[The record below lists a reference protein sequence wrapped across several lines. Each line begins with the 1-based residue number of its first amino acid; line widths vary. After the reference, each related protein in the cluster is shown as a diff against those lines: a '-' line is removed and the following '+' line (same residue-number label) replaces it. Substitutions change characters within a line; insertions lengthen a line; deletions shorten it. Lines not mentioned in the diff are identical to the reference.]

1 MFIAR
6 SAARVRIARVLFLL
20 LAVVPLA
27 ALVTWATHRRSSAH
41 RESVRGSWQ
50 RALGMEVEIG
60 SLEHLRPGVMRATNC
75 RVTAP
80 DGLRSLSMPALEVE
94 IAATEVRFRLEQW
107 RCDAAAATV
116 LGQLVREWLERG
128 PRYDRHCVVEVN
140 DLAWEGKTFT
150 GDTVSSGG
158 LRGDSSGGLRGDS
171 SGGLRGDSVGGLR
184 GDSVGGLRGDSVGGL
199 RVECVV
205 QEGARAVRI
214 VRRAPDGGSTG
225 EVRVVREAPPSGR
238 LVITATS
245 DEPLP
250 LDIVSALVSGR
261 SPSTELGLQ
270 AVVTGRLDMV
280 ADDRGATGS
289 ASGRLQGVDLAHA
302 ASASRVRVAGT
313 AAVDLHRLEFSGG
326 RLEECELEWR
336 IGSGRVE
343 QRVLENLVSL
353 TGCRPGPAFR
363 SGDPWA
369 DRVFDAA
376 AGIVRVDSRGFHLLP
391 ATGFGAALAVVQ
403 GDPLVEAPAGPT
415 AVDRAVWL
423 LAAPGT
429 PYAPASGPGAW
440 LLSIMPQNPSRQ
452 SRSSDEASSGQPS
465 PRF

>member
-6 SAARVRIARVLFLL
+6 SAARVRTARVLFLL

-27 ALVTWATHRRSSAH
+27 ALVTWATHRRSSTH

-80 DGLRSLSMPALEVE
+80 DGLRSLSVPALEVE
-94 IAATEVRFRLEQW
+94 IAATEVRFRLEQL
-107 RCDAAAATV
+107 RCDAAAAAV

-128 PRYDRHCVVEVN
+128 ARYDRHCVVEVS

-150 GDTVSSGG
+150 GDTVSV
-158 LRGDSSGGLRGDS
+158 
-171 SGGLRGDSVGGLR
+171 GGLRGDSVGGLR

-199 RVECVV
+199 RGDSVGGLRGECVV

-214 VRRAPDGGSTG
+214 VRRAPDGGSTA

-238 LVITATS
+238 LVIAATS
-245 DEPLP
+245 EEPLP

-270 AVVTGRLDMV
+270 AVVAGRLDMV
-280 ADDRGATGS
+280 VDDRGATGS

-326 RLEECELEWR
+326 RLEDCELEWR

-415 AVDRAVWL
+415 AYDRAVWL

-440 LLSIMPQNPSRQ
+440 LLSIMPQNPSRP
-452 SRSSDEASSGQPS
+452 SRSSDEASSGQPI